1 MFFIIFNRVR
11 KVPEG
16 PRDANRSRGRFRP
29 RCGRSW
35 SNKKRTKHIEMETL
49 FSVVIF
55 STILFVV
62 IKMIEMKFIQK
73 EMKPA
78 KEIVRDAVIVGV
90 SVAVASFAVVTMDK
104 PMAGFMNA
112 ITEKQVLSAQAPVFT
127 DNPGF

>member
-1 MFFIIFNRVR
+1 M
-11 KVPEG
+11 G
-16 PRDANRSRGRFRP
+16 SL
-29 RCGRSW
+29 CGRSG
-35 SNKKRTKHIEMETL
+35 SNKKRAKHIEMETL

-73 EMKPA
+73 EMKPV

-90 SVAVASFAVVTMDK
+90 SVAVASFAVVTMDT